1 MMYGK
6 KASGK
11 MMSKAGK
18 MMMEKP
24 MAKPMAKAAMAK
36 KMMPKK
42 TAKKK

>member
-18 MMMEKP
+18 ME
-24 MAKPMAKAAMAK
+24 KPMAKAAVKKAAVK

-42 TAKKK
+42 K

>member
-11 MMSKAGK
+11 MMSTPSK
-18 MMMEKP
+18 MMEKP
-24 MAKPMAKAAMAK
+24 MAKTAAKKMMAK

-42 TAKKK
+42 K

>member
-18 MMMEKP
+18 MEKP
-24 MAKPMAKAAMAK
+24 MAKAGMKKA
-36 KMMPKK
+36 MPKK
-42 TAKKK
+42 MGKKK

>member
-18 MMMEKP
+18 MMEKP
-24 MAKPMAKAAMAK
+24 MAKAMMAK
-36 KMMPKK
+36 KMMAKK
-42 TAKKK
+42 SAKKK

>member
-11 MMSKAGK
+11 MMSKTGK
-18 MMMEKP
+18 MEKP
-24 MAKPMAKAAMAK
+24 MAKGMMAK
-36 KMMPKK
+36 KMMAKK

>member
-18 MMMEKP
+18 MME
-24 MAKPMAKAAMAK
+24 KPMAKAAAKKTMAK

-42 TAKKK
+42 K

>member
-6 KASGK
+6 KPSGK

-18 MMMEKP
+18 MEKP
-24 MAKPMAKAAMAK
+24 MAKAMVAK
-36 KMMPKK
+36 KMMAKK